1 MIGSLLSVNHIIDAL
16 LAVSVCL
23 EVVLAVIRARKRRL
37 EKLLERLEQED
48 REMSAERRS
57 SDALR

>member
-1 MIGSLLSVNHIIDAL
+1 MIASLLTVNNIIDAL

-23 EVVLAVIRARKRRL
+23 RAVLAVIRIRKRRL
-37 EKLLERLEQED
+37 EKLLQRLEQED
-48 REMSAERRS
+48 RERRS